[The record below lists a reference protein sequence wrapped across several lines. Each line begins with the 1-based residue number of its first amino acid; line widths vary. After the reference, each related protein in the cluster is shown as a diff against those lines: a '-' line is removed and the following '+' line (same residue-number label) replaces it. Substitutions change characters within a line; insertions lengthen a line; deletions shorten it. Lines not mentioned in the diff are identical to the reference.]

1 MADLPR
7 YENSGVQYADLPRLS
22 TALQQAQI
30 QGYSDLSNQ
39 LDKMTSFFND
49 QAATAA
55 QKAGLKYAIDLPPS
69 KEQLEI
75 AKTTGVMPKVEGAGT
90 IFTEAYNKASA
101 SILGNE
107 LQVAFQNRLSER
119 LIQIE
124 SGGEVDPEKLKKDLR
139 DDIDG
144 TVSVLTALDP
154 ETSIKYRA
162 SMATLGHTAYASA
175 LKVDQKNR
183 ELFYSAEQEQGLIN
197 IKPVIENVIKAY
209 TAIGMPPDELESVL
223 QNVIQPFTN
232 KSSILLAGG
241 NKYAIEAYKVVSK
254 AKVGAVLEKLSDPTF
269 APTTGVATQKL
280 LKGDLGELTGIY
292 NSLDRDTKNNIRTE
306 QMKSVSDVKKLNDDI
321 AAETKDQNRV
331 KGNVLTIEF
340 LQPNITPKR
349 RKEIITE
356 LVLTDQMNLTTAQ
369 ELMKPKEAAPNPVLE
384 VSLYEQIKR
393 GSITRLDQ
401 LTPYLGKLSR
411 SQYESLARST
421 VDESYRKSKEALNN
435 EAGLI
440 GITMNPSADKIKKAQ
455 DLQTRFEAQLQTQIK
470 DPATGV
476 LRYQTP
482 AEASKAAIES
492 YSTDKIVV
500 DKQAKRTEAER
511 KVDSFFE
518 KTKKSKPNLPL
529 DQIDFSKV
537 QGLSSDE
544 VKLLNKAKKDYQDNL

>member
-7 YENSGVQYADLPRLS
+7 YENSGVQYADMPRLS

-49 QAATAA
+49 QATTAA

-69 KEQLEI
+69 KEQLDI
-75 AKTTGVMPKVEGAGT
+75 AKTTGVMPKVEGAGSV
-90 IFTEAYNKASA
+90 FTEAYNKASA
-101 SILGNE
+101 HILGNE
-107 LQVAFQNRLSER
+107 LQVNFQNRLSER
-119 LIQIE
+119 LLAIE
-124 SGGEVDPEKLKKDLR
+124 SGEEVDPEKLKKDLR

-183 ELFYSAEQEQGLIN
+183 ETFYAAEQEQGLIN
-197 IKPVIENVIKAY
+197 IKPVIESVIKAY
-209 TAIGMPPDELESVL
+209 TAIGMDPSELESVL
-223 QNVIQPFTN
+223 QNVIQPFTS
-232 KSSILLAGG
+232 KSSILMAGG
-241 NKYAIEAYKVVSK
+241 NKYAIEAYKLVNK
-254 AKVGAVLEKLSDPTF
+254 AKVGAVLAKLSDPTF
-269 APTTGVATQKL
+269 APTAGVAAQKL
-280 LKGDLGELTGIY
+280 INGDLGELTGIY
-292 NSLDRDTKNNIRTE
+292 NGLDQDTKNNIRSE
-306 QMKSVSDVKKLNDDI
+306 QMKSVSDVKALNDAT
-321 AAETKDQNRV
+321 AAETKDQNRI
-331 KGNVLTIEF
+331 KGNALTIEL
-340 LQPNITPKR
+340 LQPNLSPR
-349 RKEIITE
+349 RQKEIVTE
-356 LVLTDQMNLTTAQ
+356 LVLTDQMNLTTAK
-369 ELMKPKEAAPNPVLE
+369 ELLKPKEAAPNPMLE

-393 GSITRLDQ
+393 GSITSLDQ
-401 LTPYLGKLSR
+401 LTPFVGKLSR
-411 SQYESLARST
+411 SQYESLGRST
-421 VDESYRKSKEALNN
+421 VDEGYRRAKEFLRN

-455 DLQTRFEAQLQTQIK
+455 DLDIRFEAQLKTQVK

-476 LRYQTP
+476 LRYPTP
-482 AEASKAAIES
+482 DEAAKAAKES
-492 YSTDKIVV
+492 YSTDKIVI
-500 DKQAKRTEAER
+500 DKQAKKAEAER

-518 KTKKSKPNLPL
+518 KAKKSKPNLPL